1 MSESVACE
9 FSNVDR
15 LALGDVFKNRSV
27 NNERECFNTSMA
39 ACLFI
44 IAIIVIIVGALI
56 GGRRYGTSLTE
67 ARKRRRR
74 RSKGNVCVRNVM

>member
-56 GGRRYGTSLTE
+56 GGRRYDMTE
-67 ARKRRRR
+67 KEKQR
-74 RSKGNVCVRNVM
+74 